1 MASRSGYGLPGRPSD
16 GYRPAR
22 RAEGPRM
29 GIPRPTRAATETTAI
44 PVSQPKPS
52 RPQPGVRRTGLPQ
65 ASKPGS
71 GSQPGSWG
79 SASRTSAES
88 RSHTQS
94 GSGSSSSGRSYDE
107 PRLRQAEPLRAF
119 KGPKL
124 VGTRAYQRNDSTSTT
139 SSKRQSQGSIEPGL
153 GIQLDRDI
161 TASPAQIQTA
171 EMVEIRKSRP
181 TVYPELDRYREFR
194 RPEYERQPVDV
205 PFRLATHDLP
215 PPTPGSAVFSGSS
228 SQISAI
234 SGSPSTK
241 YSESPGPG
249 PYSRDTTPTSMSS
262 QSPVL
267 VAPIRV
273 AAPLRLRQN
282 SPAVSR
288 PPVTRRRAG
297 STGKPA
303 DVDQGL
309 AAVRESMASSSSNS
323 TVRDGD
329 KNKKRDKKP
338 RLPPPPP
345 SPPPRKSSQKFRKN
359 KDTSPQSESG
369 STRNDGGSRG
379 RGTSPKAGPPPRPS
393 REGTPDMQS
402 QLFEPIPVIQSNLLP
417 LPRERRGSEPATIRS
432 LPGSS
437 TSLPQINK
445 NASTSH
451 LPTATEPR
459 PRPAQKQGGSNSR
472 FLFFGRK
479 KTPADVDA
487 KGVRKG
493 PVAGTGHEGY
503 GRVGAVRR
511 RSASR
516 SDPKSSQDSLVS
528 DSFLADR
535 VNPVVIA
542 GGEIV
547 ENRNPSAELARVD
560 SNQSAPARPSTDSKA
575 SAGSPARTTLW
586 PSALPRGARRPSDS
600 STDSVAMQ
608 STLAFRRSVQRLR
621 SPDDPLKLPQP
632 IMTNG
637 GPMSSPMTSF
647 DTSILSEESHLEMQ
661 KEISRESEA
670 PKKLQKRPRSPRKW
684 NLFSRSQ
691 RSQRP
696 KPKNEPVEA
705 AVVSVEKKP
714 VPFYA
719 MMESEQEEDLDVQEV
734 LRRADVYAASPVM
747 PQQPEPLNIAPKAP
761 AQQILIDG
769 VSGAEANIG
778 QQHPVPSIARPSRLP
793 QVGRIPQVVKQRTEP
808 QSFSRPFRASMQ
820 MPPVVIPVYDPES
833 IAKGPTPPRPSTPV
847 FDAGNAPKDPS
858 KLSPEVTR
866 GEREF
871 LAFSPRKNSDVTIG
885 TSSSSSGPSFTATAI
900 IPKPDDPPAEDEV
913 WDEYNDLLG
922 DDKVPQSATS
932 SKDPFHLE
940 TYHAKLAKDK
950 PLDSPVVPEGRKEP
964 QSKATS
970 STYSADMTERIRKA
984 FQPHPSPAAI
994 DVKPESK
1001 RTSASSGRT
1010 VFSDCSAATDDAS
1023 PLAQVNLRVGS
1034 MTVSKWLTFG
1044 HVLFSDIRH
1053 ELAGKDAPRQSVV
1066 VIDGLGNDDWSF
1078 YAAETYPA
1086 ASFYNLSPRAPLP
1099 APAQSP
1105 TGFPLSPPN
1114 HHQVQYMSHKDKFPF
1129 APQSFDCMV
1138 YRFPAAGSEAQYRN
1152 IVNEARRVLR
1162 PGAFIELSI
1171 LDVDLNNM
1179 GNRGR
1184 RTVRRL
1190 KEQIHERA
1198 NDTSLAST
1206 ADLMVR
1212 LLGRAGFT
1220 NIRAARVGVPV
1231 ASSITRAESK
1241 PTDAKS
1247 KDASLADMM
1256 KDNSPMADASIT
1268 KIVTRVGRWWYTR
1281 CYENAAGPANS
1292 IWADRALLA
1301 ECENFGTSL
1310 KLTVCCA
1317 RAPDRIASI

>member
-1 MASRSGYGLPGRPSD
+1 
-16 GYRPAR
+16 
-22 RAEGPRM
+22 
-29 GIPRPTRAATETTAI
+29 
-44 PVSQPKPS
+44 
-52 RPQPGVRRTGLPQ
+52 
-65 ASKPGS
+65 
-71 GSQPGSWG
+71 
-79 SASRTSAES
+79 
-88 RSHTQS
+88 
-94 GSGSSSSGRSYDE
+94 
-107 PRLRQAEPLRAF
+107 
-119 KGPKL
+119 
-124 VGTRAYQRNDSTSTT
+124 
-139 SSKRQSQGSIEPGL
+139 
-153 GIQLDRDI
+153 
-161 TASPAQIQTA
+161 
-171 EMVEIRKSRP
+171 
-181 TVYPELDRYREFR
+181 
-194 RPEYERQPVDV
+194 
-205 PFRLATHDLP
+205 
-215 PPTPGSAVFSGSS
+215 
-228 SQISAI
+228 
-234 SGSPSTK
+234 
-241 YSESPGPG
+241 
-249 PYSRDTTPTSMSS
+249 
-262 QSPVL
+262 
-267 VAPIRV
+267 
-273 AAPLRLRQN
+273 
-282 SPAVSR
+282 
-288 PPVTRRRAG
+288 
-297 STGKPA
+297 
-303 DVDQGL
+303 
-309 AAVRESMASSSSNS
+309 MASSSSNS

-459 PRPAQKQGGSNSR
+459 PRPAQKQG
-472 FLFFGRK
+472 
-479 KTPADVDA
+479 TPADVDA

-575 SAGSPARTTLW
+575 SAGNPARTTLW

-600 STDSVAMQ
+600 SSTDSVAMQ
-608 STLAFRRSVQRLR
+608 STLAFPHHDEWWSHVLAHDELR
-621 SPDDPLKLPQP
+621 HKHPVGRVALGDAERNL
-632 IMTNG
+632 T
-637 GPMSSPMTSF
+637 
-647 DTSILSEESHLEMQ
+647 
-661 KEISRESEA
+661 R
-670 PKKLQKRPRSPRKW
+670 KRGA
-684 NLFSRSQ
+684 Q
-691 RSQRP
+691 
-696 KPKNEPVEA
+696 ETAEEA
-705 AVVSVEKKP
+705 AVSSQMEPLQP
-714 VPFYA
+714 VATVTAPEAEERTRRSRSRLGGEEASSLYA

-871 LAFSPRKNSDVTIG
+871 LAFSLARTLMS
-885 TSSSSSGPSFTATAI
+885 PSERAQ
-900 IPKPDDPPAEDEV
+900 PDDPPAEDEV